1 MLIPETWGCFGFF
14 GLNNYFFNKKDVG
27 LGYNVLACGRR
38 HPLFFRRHVQCVMIV
53 DKWFAA
59 DDVFFL
65 FFSLLQKKFTYV
77 LFSFHFEV
85 QSLSFWLSIFVFDS
99 FRKVDVFNLI
109 LKLQFVICYFFQFD
123 SYLFFIFYFFS
134 WLFC

>member
-1 MLIPETWGCFGFF
+1 MSSWPRVFMPLCFIQNYTLTFKHFRKKTQEFKGDFILSHKFMLIPETWGCFGFF

-53 DKWFAA
+53 DKWFAV

-65 FFSLLQKKFTYV
+65 SFSLSCRKSSHMSSF
-77 LFSFHFEV
+77 LF
-85 QSLSFWLSIFVFDS
+85 
-99 FRKVDVFNLI
+99 I
-109 LKLQFVICYFFQFD
+109 LK
-123 SYLFFIFYFFS
+123 FS
-134 WLFC
+134 P